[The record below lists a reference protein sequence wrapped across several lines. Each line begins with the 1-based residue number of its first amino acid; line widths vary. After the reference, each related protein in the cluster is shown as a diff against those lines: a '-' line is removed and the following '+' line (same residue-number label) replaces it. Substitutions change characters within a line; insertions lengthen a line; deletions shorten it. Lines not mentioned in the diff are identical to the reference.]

1 MQVDHSVSHSPLEVV
16 DGDVEVAGG
25 DLEEPVDIEDTKPVD
40 IEDTRDPP
48 VDVADPEVPV
58 EVDEG
63 GAGQAHGD
71 LESAESAQPE
81 QGDMEHLQQP
91 EQGDMEPL
99 E

>member
-1 MQVDHSVSHSPLEVV
+1 MEVV

-40 IEDTRDPP
+40 IEDTREPP
-48 VDVADPEVPV
+48 MDVADPEVPV

-63 GAGQAHGD
+63 GAGQAQGD
-71 LESAESAQPE
+71 LESAESGQPE
-81 QGDMEHLQQP
+81 QGDMEQQP